1 MEFKKFE
8 FSPQDGFLNSAFYED
23 TPENPREILQRQHNQ
38 TKDFINSVV
47 DKLNSDIEGESGIE
61 MIKSPQIEGVYGDNA
76 FSQLKSIKTQLDNIA
91 LKEIPDNSLGENKLK
106 VNSISSEKIKDGA
119 VTTSKFSSDATVP
132 YSDEALNINGVDA
145 KQFQPVFAS
154 STIGVYKECFGK
166 VNSAYFLEGKTM
178 GNKRYINSDGVIS
191 ALNLETGEEETVAD
205 VSDITFTDFIVD
217 EEEKLYLFSS
227 VYTSGKHNL
236 KVYQYKEEY
245 GICTL
250 IKEITVNSLPSSSYG
265 LYKTVLN
272 KDYIYLLMAYR
283 TTSASHYYLY
293 EIKREELND
302 TEETDSVGYTKFSDM
317 RDIFFG
323 CDENTIIYGDMSVY
337 SRDFE
342 NSVKLN
348 FTADDLSGGYI
359 YSEGSNIL
367 LRNASDLSAKIIVC
381 DNLKSFI
388 GFIWNGYIYTYTGG
402 YLARGRIL

>member
-1 MEFKKFE
+1 MEFKKFV
-8 FSPQDGFLNSAFYED
+8 FSPEDGFLNSDFYED

-38 TKDFINSVV
+38 TREFINSVV
-47 DKLNSDIEGESGIE
+47 DKLNSPIEGESGIE

-76 FSQLKSIKTQLDNIA
+76 YSQIKSIKKQLDDIA
-91 LKEIPDNSLGENKLK
+91 LKEIPDNSLGEDKLK
-106 VNSISSEKIKDGA
+106 NDSISSGKIKDGA
-119 VTTSKFSSDATVP
+119 ITTSKFSFDATVP
-132 YSDEALNINGVDA
+132 YSNEALNINGVAAD
-145 KQFQPVFAS
+145 KFQPVFNS
-154 STIGVYKECFGK
+154 STIGVYKECLGQVK
-166 VNSAYFLEGKTM
+166 SAYFLEGKTF
-178 GNKRYINSDGVIS
+178 GNKRYLNSEGIIS
-191 ALNLETGEEETVAD
+191 NINLETGEEEIVATI
-205 VSDITFTDFIVD
+205 SDISFTDFIVD
-217 EEEKLYLFSS
+217 EEENIYLFKSA
-227 VYTSGKHNL
+227 YTGGKHKL

-272 KDYIYLLMAYR
+272 KDYIYILMANR
-283 TTSASHYYLY
+283 TTSVSHYYLY
-293 EIKREELND
+293 EIKREELTD
-302 TEETDSVGYTKFSDM
+302 TEETDGVGYTKFSDM

-323 CDENTIIYGDMSVY
+323 CDENIIIFGDMAIY
-337 SRDFE
+337 NRDFE
-342 NSVKLN
+342 NAVKLN

-367 LRNASDLSAKIIVC
+367 LRNASDLTPKIIVC